1 MTSARYLCSVFL
13 LGILTLCSAASGAYA
28 SQNQRVILA
37 TGEWPPYTSRYQR
50 NYGIFTEIVSAV
62 FKEMGMKPIYR
73 FHPWK
78 RSEVEVRKGHALA
91 SFPHVITPERRD
103 EFHFSEAIAYST
115 GRMFYNT
122 RKNPFGIELGS
133 IDDLRRY
140 SIGCGTGYRHEG
152 ALRDLGLSMEY
163 VASEDQN
170 IRKLFLR
177 RVDLLPMDEVVG
189 LYQIRRL
196 YPRRMHS
203 FAFAE
208 KPLTQDSLHVMFS
221 TAYPHAAEIEEEF
234 NQALLKIREKGIY
247 QRICSRYGIVVSRTP
262 TVLPLVSGGEP
273 PRPQVPLSP

>member
-1 MTSARYLCSVFL
+1 MTSARYLCILFL
-13 LGILTLCSAASGAYA
+13 LCFLTLCPAAHATH
-28 SQNQRVILA
+28 NQRVILA
-37 TGEWPPYTSRYQR
+37 TGEWPPYTSQYQR

-62 FKEMGMKPIYR
+62 FKEMGMKPVYR

-78 RSEVEVRKGHALA
+78 RSEMEVRKGLALA

-122 RKNPFGIELGS
+122 RKNPYGVELDS

-140 SIGCGTGYRHEG
+140 SIGGGTGYRHEG
-152 ALRDLGLSMEY
+152 VLRNLGLSMEY
-163 VASEDQN
+163 VASTDQN

-221 TAYPHAAEIEEEF
+221 TAYPQAAEIEEEF

-247 QRICSRYGIVVSRTP
+247 QLICSRYGIVVSRTQ
-262 TVLPLVSGGEP
+262 TVLPLVFGGEP
-273 PRPQVPLSP
+273 PRPQAPLSP